1 MSESN
6 SSMRWYKS
14 VVGRAPFVSQHGSS
28 SYSFKDMNSMI
39 DNTIQRLGA
48 AFFDTNATGNLE
60 FLKST
65 VGMYQS
71 YADEKNRKGIF
82 ALWQLRVC

>member
-1 MSESN
+1 M
-6 SSMRWYKS
+6 
-14 VVGRAPFVSQHGSS
+14 VGRAAFVSQNGSS
-28 SYSFKDMNSMI
+28 SYSFKDINSMI

-65 VGMYQS
+65 IGMYQS

>member
-1 MSESN
+1 
-6 SSMRWYKS
+6 
-14 VVGRAPFVSQHGSS
+14 
-28 SYSFKDMNSMI
+28 MI

-65 VGMYQS
+65 IGMYQS

-82 ALWQLRVC
+82 ALWQLGFAR

>member
-1 MSESN
+1 M
-6 SSMRWYKS
+6 
-14 VVGRAPFVSQHGSS
+14 VGRAPSVSQNVSS
-28 SYSFKDMNSMI
+28 SYSLKDMNSKI

-48 AFFDTNATGNLE
+48 TFFDTNATGNLE

-65 VGMYQS
+65 IGVYQS

-82 ALWQLRVC
+82 AMWELRVLLGN